1 MQQNWRARSYS
12 LNGKTVS
19 FIQLWSNLTVLFGR
33 YDFIPFTFSGHEMQA
48 TQIFEEI
55 QSKVSQL
62 LANSPAKD
70 IEKNVRGL
78 MQQGFEK
85 LDLATREQLDLQ
97 AELLARTRAKLT
109 ELETRVAELEGKSRP
124 L

>member
-1 MQQNWRARSYS
+1 
-12 LNGKTVS
+12 
-19 FIQLWSNLTVLFGR
+19 
-33 YDFIPFTFSGHEMQA
+33 MQA

-55 QSKVSQL
+55 QAKLGQL
-62 LANSPAKD
+62 IANSPAKD
-70 IEKNVRGL
+70 IERNVRGL

-97 AELLARTRAKLT
+97 AELLSRTRAKLT
-109 ELETRVAELEGKSRP
+109 ELEARIAELEGKNRP